1 MLNFLKITVNM
12 LLAQLEMRSW
22 KQSENAHVPQG
33 FTTMEGGNKRSDWR
47 LRSFDENGPVALQ
60 STAVASL
67 GSIISSIHSPGSV
80 TWTAQHR
87 LFIVIALSMVTADSI
102 APTSTDTAFPPPPL
116 FLIPFLCEDKGGWGS
131 AAMEWV
137 LSGEEDQETGGQ
149 SNGIMVDAMIDRKGI
164 WSEIRAQAELLEAA
178 S

>member
-12 LLAQLEMRSW
+12 LLAQLADEELEAIRECSRSPRVHNYGGGKQAIWLETMKLRW
-22 KQSENAHVPQG
+22 KLPSSSPVHCSGLFGLHHFQHPFPWLSDVD
-33 FTTMEGGNKRSDWR
+33 RSAQ
-47 LRSFDENGPVALQ
+47 ALYCY
-60 STAVASL
+60 
-67 GSIISSIHSPGSV
+67 SPFHGHCWLNR
-80 TWTAQHR
+80 THFHR
-87 LFIVIALSMVTADSI
+87 HC
-102 APTSTDTAFPPPPL
+102 FPPPPL